1 MVASLPGTWMVAV
14 FVVTVAIAAVKLM
27 VMVGITMLWVVAVN
41 INWGFLPPTL
51 DHLVLKQNAQSLSI
65 SNKP

>member
-1 MVASLPGTWMVAV
+1 MVASLPGIWMVAV
-14 FVVTVAIAAVKLM
+14 FVVTVAIAVKLM

>member
-1 MVASLPGTWMVAV
+1 MCECQELPALVDKEIIPPCLM
-14 FVVTVAIAAVKLM
+14 FM